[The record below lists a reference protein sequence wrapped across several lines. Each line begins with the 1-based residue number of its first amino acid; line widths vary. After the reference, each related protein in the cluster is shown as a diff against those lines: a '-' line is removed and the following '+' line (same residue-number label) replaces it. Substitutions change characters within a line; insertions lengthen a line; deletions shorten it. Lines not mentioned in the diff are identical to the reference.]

1 MPSRELR
8 WPSRRPRPDSDG
20 TLGRAPLAD
29 RNVGERRC
37 LIGEAPATATT
48 VSVLNPPEVVTIGE
62 TMILMYSS
70 RPEVPLS
77 RAGDLRMAVAGADTN
92 FGIAMTRLGFRVG
105 WISRVG
111 ADPLGDRVLAAVES
125 EGLDASQVKRD
136 RLRPTGLYF
145 KYRTTAGDARV
156 LYYRRRSAA
165 SRLGPEDVDSAYFAA
180 ARLLHLNG
188 MTLALS
194 KSCRDA
200 VSRAIELALVRG
212 ARISL
217 DLNLRLQLWS
227 IGAAR
232 RAILPLLP
240 RVSVLFGTA
249 EEFRSFFG
257 AGRTQEALEAA
268 AACGPRIVVAKRG
281 PLGALA
287 VVRGRSISHPGF
299 APPRVLD
306 EVGAGD
312 GFNAGFLSALMRGQ
326 SAAAALRRGNLV
338 GAAAVTVRGDSEAY
352 PTEAELEG
360 LASRWP
366 EQEPVDA

>member
-1 MPSRELR
+1 
-8 WPSRRPRPDSDG
+8 
-20 TLGRAPLAD
+20 
-29 RNVGERRC
+29 
-37 LIGEAPATATT
+37 
-48 VSVLNPPEVVTIGE
+48 LNPPEVVTIGE
-62 TMILMYSS
+62 TMILMYSA

-77 RAGDLRMAVAGADTN
+77 QAGDLSMTVAGADTN
-92 FGIAMTRLGFRVG
+92 FGIAMTRLGHRVG

-111 ADPLGDRVLAAVES
+111 ADPLGDRVIAAVER
-125 EGLDASQVKRD
+125 EGVDVSQVRRD

-145 KYRTTAGDARV
+145 KYRTAAGEARV

-165 SRLGPEDVDSAYFAA
+165 SRLCPDDLDSAYFAA
-180 ARLLHLNG
+180 AKLLHLNG

-194 KSCRDA
+194 RSCRDA
-200 VSRAIELALVRG
+200 VRRAVELAVACR

-240 RVSVLFGTA
+240 NVSVLLGTA
-249 EEFRSFFG
+249 EEFQALFG
-257 AGRTQEALEAA
+257 AAGTQHALEAA
-268 AACGPRIVVAKRG
+268 AACGPEIVVAKRG
-281 PLGALA
+281 AGGALA
-287 VVRGRSISHPGF
+287 LARGRSIAHPGF

-312 GFNAGFLSALMRGQ
+312 GFNAGFLAALMRGQ
-326 SAAAALRRGNLV
+326 SEAAALRQANLV

-352 PTEAELEG
+352 PTQAELEG
-360 LASRWP
+360 LAATWP
-366 EQEPVDA
+366 ERVPADA

>member
-1 MPSRELR
+1 M
-8 WPSRRPRPDSDG
+8 
-20 TLGRAPLAD
+20 
-29 RNVGERRC
+29 
-37 LIGEAPATATT
+37 
-48 VSVLNPPEVVTIGE
+48 VTIGE
-62 TMILMYSS
+62 TMILMYSAD
-70 RPEVPLS
+70 PEVPLS

-92 FGIAMTRLGFRVG
+92 FGIAMTRLGHRVG

-111 ADPLGDRVLAAVES
+111 TDPLGDRVVASVAS
-125 EGLDASQVKRD
+125 QGLDVSQVKRD

-145 KYRTTAGDARV
+145 KYRTAAGEARV

-165 SRLGPEDVDSAYFAA
+165 SRLCPEDVDPEYFAA

-200 VSRAIELALVRG
+200 VSRAIELAVVRG

-249 EEFRSFFG
+249 EEFLVFFG
-257 AGRTQEALEAA
+257 AATTQDALQAA

-281 PLGALA
+281 PRGALA
-287 VVRGRSISHPGF
+287 RVRGRWILHPGF
-299 APPRVLD
+299 VPPRVLD

-326 SAAAALRRGNLV
+326 SAASALRRGNLV

-360 LASRWP
+360 LAGQWP
-366 EQEPVDA
+366 EQEPADA